1 MSAQALKMKH
11 NLEKIKKEREVF
23 EEKKRQLDAEMTKG
37 RINMGKIK
45 KGLKNN
51 EIVDSPMDVSG
62 SPNETQNMQNT
73 LPIAKQL
80 LISKKSKAFLVAD
93 LSSKSNN
100 GGNLTSR
107 PLSGPPAG
115 LGKEQNMICILNS
128 FSINDT
134 LSELRDYAELRT
146 GGYLMYSLC
155 LKIRRE

>member
-51 EIVDSPMDVSG
+51 EIIDSPMDVTG
-62 SPNETQNMQNT
+62 SPNETQTMQNT
-73 LPIAKQL
+73 SPSTKQL
-80 LISKKSKAFLVAD
+80 LTTKRSKVSLTAD

-107 PLSGPPAG
+107 PQSGPPLG
-115 LGKEQNMICILNS
+115 LGKKS
-128 FSINDT
+128 
-134 LSELRDYAELRT
+134 
-146 GGYLMYSLC
+146 
-155 LKIRRE
+155 